1 MVLEDMR
8 DRAVRE
14 EEDGLIADNLEM
26 MMLGSMVE
34 SVPGRATPEHPL
46 MTGVVEET
54 QVARLD
60 QVVEHLVRMLMDG
73 GHQGGAGGGEE
84 QEQGLA
90 VARDG
95 ELRER
100 TTTGASLVR
109 VDQGGDP

>member
-8 DRAVRE
+8 DRAVRG

-26 MMLGSMVE
+26 MMLGSTVE

-73 GHQGGAGGGEE
+73 EHQGGAGGGEE
-84 QEQGLA
+84 QEQVLG
-90 VARDG
+90 VAKAG
-95 ELRER
+95 ELKEK

>member
-8 DRAVRE
+8 DRSVRE

-34 SVPGRATPEHPL
+34 SVLGRATPEHPL

-73 GHQGGAGGGEE
+73 EHQGGAGGGEE
-84 QEQGLA
+84 QGRGWG
-90 VARDG
+90 VVRDG
-95 ELRER
+95 ELREK

-109 VDQGGDP
+109 VDQVGDL